1 MSKAN
6 RQPHNCGYCHG
17 CKAELCNAK
26 DGAVQFCR
34 TLTCERVF
42 TEAHRNLHG
51 HKDSPYHG
59 KCPKVTQ

>member
-1 MSKAN
+1 MSGTK
-6 RQPHNCGYCHG
+6 RQHHDCEYCHG
-17 CKAELCNAK
+17 CKAELRNAK
-26 DGAVQFCR
+26 HEAAQMCPS
-34 TLTCERVF
+34 LTCERVF